1 MAKQSNMDSTPKQ
14 EEHSKRQER
23 AERILD
29 AASELMQ
36 RWGYRKTT
44 IDDIAR
50 QAGVAKGTIY
60 LHWKT
65 REDLFRALLI
75 RERLNAGK
83 DLMQRMAS
91 DPEGGTLHGMV
102 KHACL
107 AALSSPLLKA
117 LMFRNTDVLGEL
129 AHGEFGKKDF
139 EQRFEASK
147 VYLELLRSKG
157 MMRTDIDLPEQL
169 QMLTAISSGFIMINQ
184 FLPAEY
190 QISDEKAVEMMAETI
205 KRTLEVRTP
214 SPSEEQEF
222 TTTFGQVF
230 ENVREYDQ
238 KELET

>member
-1 MAKQSNMDSTPKQ
+1 MAERNDRDGTSQ
-14 EEHSKRQER
+14 EEQSKRQQR

-29 AASELMQ
+29 AASELVQ

-65 REDLFRALLI
+65 REDLFRALLV

-91 DPEGGTLHGMV
+91 DPEGGTLHGMA
-102 KHACL
+102 KHGSL
-107 AALSSPLLKA
+107 AALSSPLIKA
-117 LMFRNTDVLGEL
+117 LMLRDTEVLGEL
-129 AHGEFGKKDF
+129 AHSEFGKKDF

-147 VYLELLRSKG
+147 AYLELLRGKG
-157 MMRTDIDLPEQL
+157 MVRTDIDLPAQL
-169 QMLTAISSGFIMINQ
+169 QMLTAISTGFILMNQ

-190 QISDEKAVEMMAETI
+190 QVSEEVAVEMMAETI
-205 KRTLEVRTP
+205 KRTL
-214 SPSEEQEF
+214 
-222 TTTFGQVF
+222 GC
-230 ENVREYDQ
+230 
-238 KELET
+238 